1 MSITKKEIQ
10 AIVEEELNEILG
22 LGKLFKGKKQKPMSA
37 ADRDAEQL
45 AYQLDPT
52 GQKASQVKSTS
63 AGSRAQTSSHK
74 LDSMHRDRHQLRQEE
89 EADYLEESEEDRPY
103 AKDLCFQL
111 KQKLSA
117 SKDEETTK
125 KIKAE
130 MKRKGCSPLG

>member
-10 AIVEEELNEILG
+10 TIVEEELNEILG
-22 LGKLFKGKKQKPMSA
+22 LGKLFKGKEKKKVSDI
-37 ADRDAEQL
+37 DRDADDL
-45 AYQLDPT
+45 IYQLDPT
-52 GQKASQVKSTS
+52 GEKSRQVQGTH
-63 AGSRAQTSSHK
+63 AGPPSQTSSHQ
-74 LDSMHRDRHQLRQEE
+74 RDALHMNRHKLRQEE
-89 EADYLEESEEDRPY
+89 NLEEGEEDRPY